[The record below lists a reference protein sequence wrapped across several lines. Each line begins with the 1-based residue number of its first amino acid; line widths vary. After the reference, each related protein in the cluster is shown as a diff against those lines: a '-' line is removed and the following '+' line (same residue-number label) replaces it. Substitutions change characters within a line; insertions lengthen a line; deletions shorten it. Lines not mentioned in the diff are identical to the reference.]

1 MKIEIKTGV
10 KKPIY
15 AFGAALLAASLFA
28 GCTANETD
36 YSEVVLTGN
45 TDPVLSLPAP
55 SVQKKDYSIRPGC
68 DPVNFRYDVTPYRV
82 TEDPYTYF
90 KDKTVVDSELKTYA
104 ESKFDQIEDESQMS
118 VRGLYQDYGFEVI
131 RSDMFDE
138 WAYKNGFENWNPNY
152 LGTGAISYMYSN
164 GNDGGTMFETAYY
177 SVYLDPSEKFIVVTS
192 CYDYRVIVEF
202 FEFGNEIKENT
213 LPEDYGVFCE
223 TSFNEISGSADECL
237 EWAKE
242 NNVVVFEDC
251 ELTSG
256 YELWDAFY
264 KTYNKGENA
273 SVLIAS
279 YYTVV
284 NGLVCEEDADSCP
297 YLVLEYL
304 VYEDGSLHLMT
315 RNCSHE
321 TVDWDDYYISLRR
334 FEGVVN
340 PDAAEGEEMKV
351 FDSYVL
357 LYKDYRSWDEIQTVM
372 TDSDSDS
379 RDVKYIV
386 FYWEYVWEYWEGNN

>member
-1 MKIEIKTGV
+1 MKIEIKKGV
-10 KKPIY
+10 KKPAY
-15 AFGAALLAASLFA
+15 ALGAALIAASLFA
-28 GCTANETD
+28 GCTINETT
-36 YSEVVLTGN
+36 YSEVELAGEAETAQ
-45 TDPVLSLPAP
+45 TIPVTSVR
-55 SVQKKDYSIRPGC
+55 VQKENYSIKPGC

-90 KDKTVVDSELKTYA
+90 KDKTVEESELKTYA
-104 ESKFDQIEDESQMS
+104 ESKFDQIEDESRMS

-131 RSDMFDE
+131 RSDLFDN
-138 WAYKNGFENWNPNY
+138 WAYENGFENWNPDF

-164 GNDGGTMFETAYY
+164 GNDNGTMFDTAYY

-202 FEFGNEIKENT
+202 FELGNEIEENT

-223 TSFNEISGSADECL
+223 TSFNEVIGSADECL

-264 KTYNKGENA
+264 KTYKKNENA
-273 SVLIAS
+273 SVLIAG
-279 YYTVV
+279 YYTSV
-284 NGLVCEEDADSCP
+284 NDSVCEEETDSCP

-304 VYEDGSLHLMT
+304 VYEDGLLQLKT

-321 TVDWDDYYISLRR
+321 TVD
-334 FEGVVN
+334 
-340 PDAAEGEEMKV
+340 
-351 FDSYVL
+351 
-357 LYKDYRSWDEIQTVM
+357 
-372 TDSDSDS
+372 
-379 RDVKYIV
+379 
-386 FYWEYVWEYWEGNN
+386 